1 MTAVRAPLRTILA
14 QFSVFCVRKSGERGA
29 AVPTCTRQRRQVGT
43 GGDLFP
49 IGVRSVCA
57 GMTALAIGFAAGS
70 LGQRVVGAASAG
82 HRAESPLLSVFE
94 SIRPKSLNHS
104 ASLVHVAS
112 LETGFAFKPAVEESE
127 PPVSTSRHDSFGER
141 FLFDQ
146 KLASFDERGDIS
158 VAETEDSESNVLNY
172 AHLPSPGPG
181 EQAIAQPAIGRFSP
195 KLAPAALSPPASA
208 ARKRVATAEAPKD
221 PISPAYDDSRTA
233 IYDIA
238 ARTVY
243 LPNGR
248 RLEAHSGLGD
258 HMDNA
263 RYVNLKRQGPTPPNT
278 YKLVMREEPFHG
290 VRAIRLVPV
299 GDGKM
304 FGRDGLLAHSYM
316 LGPNGQSNGC
326 VSFSDYPVFLDAYLK
341 GEVDRLVVVEHL
353 ATAPGPKTAS
363 GWLPEFIN
371 DLFRRS

>member
-1 MTAVRAPLRTILA
+1 LE
-14 QFSVFCVRKSGERGA
+14 SVGR
-29 AVPTCTRQRRQVGT
+29 
-43 GGDLFP
+43 
-49 IGVRSVCA
+49 
-57 GMTALAIGFAAGS
+57 
-70 LGQRVVGAASAG
+70 RVVGAASAG
-82 HRAESPLLSVFE
+82 LRAESALFSVFE
-94 SIRPKSLNHS
+94 TIRPKSLDHR
-104 ASLVHVAS
+104 ASLVRVAS
-112 LETGFAFKPAVEESE
+112 LETGFAFEPAVEESE
-127 PPVSTSRHDSFGER
+127 SEPPASTSRHASFGER

-146 KLASFDERGDIS
+146 KLASFDERFAGADIS
-158 VAETEDSESNVLNY
+158 VAETEDGESNVLNY
-172 AHLPSPGPG
+172 AHLPSPDPG
-181 EQAIAQPAIGRFSP
+181 EHAIAQPATGRSTP

-208 ARKRVATAEAPKD
+208 ARKRVATAEASKD
-221 PISPAYDDSRTA
+221 SISPAYDDSRTA

-258 HMDNA
+258 HMDDA

-326 VSFSDYPVFLDAYLK
+326 VSFGDYPAFLDAYLK

-363 GWLPEFIN
+363 GWLPEFIK
-371 DLFRRS
+371 DLFGRS

>member
-1 MTAVRAPLRTILA
+1 MVH
-14 QFSVFCVRKSGERGA
+14 
-29 AVPTCTRQRRQVGT
+29 
-43 GGDLFP
+43 
-49 IGVRSVCA
+49 IGVRSICA
-57 GMTALAIGFAAGS
+57 GIAALALGFALEPVG
-70 LGQRVVGAASAG
+70 RHVVGAASAG
-82 HRAESPLLSVFE
+82 RRAESALFSVFE
-94 SIRPKSLNHS
+94 TIRPKSLDHR
-104 ASLVHVAS
+104 ASLVRVAS
-112 LETGFAFKPAVEESE
+112 LETGFAFEPAVEESE
-127 PPVSTSRHDSFGER
+127 LGPPASTSRHASFGER

-146 KLASFDERGDIS
+146 KLASFDERFAGADIS
-158 VAETEDSESNVLNY
+158 VAETEDGESNVLNY

-181 EQAIAQPAIGRFSP
+181 EHAIAQPATGQSTP
-195 KLAPAALSPPASA
+195 KPAASSPPASA
-208 ARKRVATAEAPKD
+208 ARKRVATAELSKD
-221 PISPAYDDSRTA
+221 SISPGDNDSRTA

-258 HMDNA
+258 HMDDA
-263 RYVNLKRQGPTPPNT
+263 RYVNLKRQGPSPPNT
-278 YKLVMREEPFHG
+278 NKLVMREGPFHG

-326 VSFSDYPVFLDAYLK
+326 VSFSDYPAFLDAYLK
-341 GEVDRLVVVEHL
+341 GEVDRLVVVEQL

-363 GWLPEFIN
+363 GWLPEFIR

>member
-1 MTAVRAPLRTILA
+1 MA
-14 QFSVFCVRKSGERGA
+14 
-29 AVPTCTRQRRQVGT
+29 
-43 GGDLFP
+43 
-49 IGVRSVCA
+49 
-57 GMTALAIGFAAGS
+57 ALAIGFAAESIGWRVIGVPS
-70 LGQRVVGAASAG
+70 AGQRTESA
-82 HRAESPLLSVFE
+82 LLSVVETF
-94 SIRPKSLNHS
+94 RPKSLDHH
-104 ASLVHVAS
+104 ASLVRVAS
-112 LETGFAFKPAVEESE
+112 LETGFSFKTSVEESE
-127 PPVSTSRHDSFGER
+127 QPASTSRHASFGER

-146 KLASFDERGDIS
+146 KLASFDERFAGGDIS
-158 VAETEDSESNVLNY
+158 VAETEDSDSKVVNY
-172 AHLPSPGPG
+172 ADLPSLGPG
-181 EQAIAQPAIGRFSP
+181 EHASQPATGRSTP
-195 KLAPAALSPPASA
+195 KLAPTALSPPASA

-221 PISPAYDDSRTA
+221 SPAYDDSRTA

-238 ARTVY
+238 ARMVY

-258 HMDNA
+258 HMDDA

-326 VSFSDYPVFLDAYLK
+326 VSFSDYPAFLDAYLK

-363 GWLPEFIN
+363 GWLPEFIK

>member
-1 MTAVRAPLRTILA
+1 MARVQQHGATPQRMPLADVLSNQGIDGQRTGTARPFPLWRLRAARIGRPSIQLLG
-14 QFSVFCVRKSGERGA
+14 SGVAPQARIAGRLTFQPPGRFRSSYGFHQHCPG
-29 AVPTCTRQRRQVGT
+29 VSRVCHIPGCYTPK
-43 GGDLFP
+43 LFREFAHAFL

-82 HRAESPLLSVFE
+82 HRAESALLSVFE

-127 PPVSTSRHDSFGER
+127 PPVSTSRRDSFGER

-146 KLASFDERGDIS
+146 KLASFDERFAGGDIS
-158 VAETEDSESNVLNY
+158 VAGTEDSESNVLNY
-172 AHLPSPGPG
+172 VPSPGP
-181 EQAIAQPAIGRFSP
+181 EEHASQPATGRSTP

-208 ARKRVATAEAPKD
+208 ARKRVATAEASKHS
-221 PISPAYDDSRTA
+221 ISPDYDDSRTA

-248 RLEAHSGLGD
+248 RLEAHSGLGSQ
-258 HMDNA
+258 MDDA
-263 RYVNLKRQGPTPPNT
+263 RYVHVKRQGPTPPNT
-278 YKLVMREEPFHG
+278 YKLIMREEPFHG

-299 GDGKM
+299 
-304 FGRDGLLAHSYM
+304 
-316 LGPNGQSNGC
+316 
-326 VSFSDYPVFLDAYLK
+326 
-341 GEVDRLVVVEHL
+341 
-353 ATAPGPKTAS
+353 
-363 GWLPEFIN
+363 
-371 DLFRRS
+371 

>member
-1 MTAVRAPLRTILA
+1 MGVSLEFGAISAELRAESAL
-14 QFSVFCVRKSGERGA
+14 FSVFE
-29 AVPTCTRQRRQVGT
+29 T
-43 GGDLFP
+43 
-49 IGVRSVCA
+49 
-57 GMTALAIGFAAGS
+57 
-70 LGQRVVGAASAG
+70 
-82 HRAESPLLSVFE
+82 
-94 SIRPKSLNHS
+94 IRPKSLDHR
-104 ASLVHVAS
+104 ASLVRVAS
-112 LETGFAFKPAVEESE
+112 LGTGFTFKSGVEESE
-127 PPVSTSRHDSFGER
+127 PLASTSRHDSFGER

-146 KLASFDERGDIS
+146 KLASFDERFAAADIS
-158 VAETEDSESNVLNY
+158 LVEAEQGASSVLNY
-172 AHLPSPGPG
+172 ARLPSPGPG
-181 EQAIAQPAIGRFSP
+181 EHAIAQPATAQSAP
-195 KLAPAALSPPASA
+195 KLAPAA
-208 ARKRVATAEAPKD
+208 ARKRVATAEASKD
-221 PISPAYDDSRTA
+221 SISPVNNDSRTA

-248 RLEAHSGLGD
+248 RLEAHSGLGSY
-258 HMDNA
+258 MDDA

-326 VSFSDYPVFLDAYLK
+326 VSFSDYPAFLEAYLK
-341 GEVDRLVVVEHL
+341 GDVDRLVVVEQL
-353 ATAPGPKTAS
+353 ATAPAPKTAS
-363 GWLPEFIN
+363 GWLPDFIK